1 MLGRCLHHSL
11 ALTGYE
17 YSRRIFVVILLL
29 IIQKSAAHP
38 PTRDHDDAMTVS
50 WTLKL
55 DYGVEVPLTL
65 ELL

>member
-1 MLGRCLHHSL
+1 MPAPFLGSLPVTSIRADCLL
-11 ALTGYE
+11 
-17 YSRRIFVVILLL
+17 FLLL
-29 IIQKSAAHP
+29 IVQKSAARP